1 MIEFIENADRK
12 EQICRE
18 ILTALPDWFGIPE
31 NIVSYARECRELPL
45 WASTDGGRADGFI
58 AMKATSRYTAE
69 ICVMGVMP
77 DRHRRGIGR
86 ELFGHLY
93 EYAKQRGFEFIQVK
107 TVREGCYADYDR
119 TNAYYKALGFRE
131 LECFPTL
138 WDEQNPCQIYVMA
151 VKQPE

>member
-1 MIEFIENADRK
+1 MVEFIENADRK
-12 EQICRE
+12 ERICRD

-31 NIVSYARECRELPL
+31 NIESYARECRELPF
-45 WASTDGGRADGFI
+45 WASVSDGGADGFI

-69 ICVMGVMP
+69 ICVMGVLS

-86 ELFGHLY
+86 ELFARLY
-93 EYAKQRGFEFIQVK
+93 DYARQNGYEFIQVK
-107 TVREGCYADYDR
+107 TVREGCYEDYDR

-151 VKQPE
+151 IV